1 MINRHGQNLFCPFF
15 MIKSK
20 LKCCLISIA
29 NVYEGME
36 VSIRIF

>member
-1 MINRHGQNLFCPFF
+1 
-15 MIKSK
+15 MIKSE

-29 NVYEGME
+29 NVYEGMK

>member
-1 MINRHGQNLFCPFF
+1 MLQFF
-15 MIKSK
+15 YIMIKSE
-20 LKCCLISIA
+20 LKCCFISIA